1 MVSTVVGQLSSSL
14 LTILRWR
21 DDQSCPFAMFNPHP
35 TDLRT
40 LAVGDT
46 RAEIEK
52 GAWHL
57 PRGISPTLAELALH
71 TSVFMPFSNLSVRIH
86 ACIDASSLY
95 NCN

>member
-35 TDLRT
+35 PTCELW
-40 LAVGDT
+40 AVGDT
-46 RAEIEK
+46 RAEIET

-71 TSVFMPFSNLSVRIH
+71 TSVFH
-86 ACIDASSLY
+86 AFFQLVCSHPCTHA
-95 NCN
+95 